1 MKLKKLTKLITSV
14 TVLTSMFGSTF
25 ASAATIPS
33 QSSDSTSASESDEN
47 VLKVKMDDAG
57 ELSYSVPKSGS
68 YGDVTY
74 DENRTFSWD
83 NASVYF
89 VVTDRFVNG
98 DTSNDHSYGRGLDK
112 NGNEIANYQNKEGYF
127 HGGDLKGLT
136 SKIEDGYFD
145 NLGVNAIWLT
155 APY

>member
-1 MKLKKLTKLITSV
+1 MKLKKLTKLITSL

-25 ASAATIPS
+25 ASAATIS
-33 QSSDSTSASESDEN
+33 NESSNSSSTSESDEN
-47 VLKVKMDDAG
+47 VLKVKMDDNG
-57 ELSYSVPKSGS
+57 ELSYSAPKGGS
-68 YGDVTY
+68 YGEVTY

-112 NGNEIANYQNKEGYF
+112 NGSPIANYQNKEGYF
-127 HGGDLKGLT
+127 HGGDLKG
-136 SKIEDGYFD
+136 IEDKLNYLKILIILD
-145 NLGVNAIWLT
+145 MSSAL
-155 APY
+155 